1 MELNPVLV
9 VYIGV
14 KNLEFREIT
23 TYVNDVEANLK
34 RQFGDNGYLWLICPN
49 NDSVNTRIE
58 LLNPSA
64 VHIHVDQEDADK
76 YLQKL
81 EEIAN
86 IFTKNLESKAKK

>member
-1 MELNPVLV
+1 MELKPVLV

-14 KNLEFREIT
+14 KNIEYYDIAD
-23 TYVNDVEANLK
+23 YVHDVAINLK
-34 RQFGDNGYLWLICPN
+34 QQLGDNGYLWLICPN
-49 NDSVNTRIE
+49 NDSVNTRVE

-64 VHIHVDQEDADK
+64 VHIHVDQNDADK